1 MFRKILSIV
10 FVLLLSFPLLAVES
24 TVLKFPAKDVGGTG
38 PLPYNYRIIDDHI
51 HAGGHPLNP
60 TNNFSNTDEQVLVIL
75 NYLKSKNV
83 LTVIDLENTQRIQAR
98 YQKLLDK
105 VGLKRLH
112 IPLNSFKVPNKT
124 EWGEIKTAM
133 KGPVYIHCMWGADR
147 TGAVIAGYLVEEKGY
162 TPDEAYKAV
171 VTGGSHAG
179 AMGGFKKLP
188 TNFLLKQSIYEGA
201 NGGNKL

>member
-1 MFRKILSIV
+1 MLKKISTIFL
-10 FVLLLSFPLLAVES
+10 VLLLACSAFAAES

-60 TNNFSNTDEQVLVIL
+60 TNNFSNTDEQVLAIL

-83 LTVIDLENTQRIQAR
+83 ATVIDLENTQRIQVR
-98 YQKLLDK
+98 YHKLLDK

-112 IPLNSFKVPNKT
+112 IPLGSFKVPNKL
-124 EWGEIKTAM
+124 EWAEIKGAM

-147 TGAVIAGYLVEEKGY
+147 TGAVIARYLVEEKGY

-179 AMGGFKKLP
+179 VMGGFKKLP
-188 TNFLLKQSIYEGA
+188 TNYLLKKFIYEGT
-201 NGGNKL
+201 K